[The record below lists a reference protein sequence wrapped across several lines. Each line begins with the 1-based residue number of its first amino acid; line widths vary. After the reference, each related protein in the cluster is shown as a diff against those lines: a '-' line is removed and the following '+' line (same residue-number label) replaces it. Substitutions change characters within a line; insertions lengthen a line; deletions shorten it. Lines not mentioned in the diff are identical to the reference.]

1 YRYAENIAAG
11 HGWRWNIEEPP
22 VWGASAP
29 LWPLVV
35 ALGIK
40 AGLSA
45 VDSALIWSAVFAF
58 AATGLLGWLAQRLY
72 GVLGVVALAPV
83 LAINCLYST
92 WALSSMETSMTY
104 A

>member
-1 YRYAENIAAG
+1 MFLADDARRLDPRGQPRILSWLAFGFLFALFAQRLAYQRDPYVVDDAAFFYRYAENIAAG

-29 LWPLVV
+29 LWPPVV

-45 VDSALIWSAVFAF
+45 VDSALIWS
-58 AATGLLGWLAQRLY
+58 
-72 GVLGVVALAPV
+72 
-83 LAINCLYST
+83 
-92 WALSSMETSMTY
+92 
-104 A
+104 